1 MTRRHLTAVAV
12 LLVFGLVRLPLELH
26 LERAARAARFH
37 GVTLDLG
44 VFEKVG
50 QMGFVAALS
59 GFRAVVAD
67 AFWIHA
73 SVVWER
79 VDWAAMKID
88 FDIVTTLQPRCVLF
102 WDMSAWHMWANAS
115 IAALEDRKQPRAA
128 LRLKAQREY
137 WRLGEDYLLRGIAN
151 NPDSAKLHT
160 SLGTLYRDRF
170 QDHCKAAAAYAKGAA
185 LPDAPAYLHRFAV
198 YELAK
203 CPGRER
209 EAYGQLLALYKK
221 GEDEHLPTLLKHL
234 GELQEKLNV
243 PTDQKVN
250 TSPPPDTP

>member
-1 MTRRHLTAVAV
+1 
-12 LLVFGLVRLPLELH
+12 
-26 LERAARAARFH
+26 
-37 GVTLDLG
+37 
-44 VFEKVG
+44 
-50 QMGFVAALS
+50 
-59 GFRAVVAD
+59 
-67 AFWIHA
+67 
-73 SVVWER
+73 
-79 VDWAAMKID
+79 
-88 FDIVTTLQPRCVLF
+88 
-102 WDMSAWHMWANAS
+102 MWANAS

-160 SLGTLYRDRF
+160 SLGSLYRDRF
-170 QDHCKAAAAYAKGAA
+170 QDHAKAAEVYARGAA
-185 LPDAPAYLHRFAV
+185 LPDAPVYLHRFAA

-209 EAYGQLLALYKK
+209 EAYEKLLAFYRK

-243 PTDQKVN
+243 PADQKVN
-250 TSPPPDTP
+250 TSPPPAKP

>member
-1 MTRRHLTAVAV
+1 MTRRHLTALAA
-12 LLVFGLVRLPLELH
+12 LLVFGFVRLPIELH
-26 LERAARAARFH
+26 IEGKARAARFH
-37 GVTLDLG
+37 GVKLDLG

-73 SVVWER
+73 YGVWER

-102 WDMSAWHMWANAS
+102 WDNSAWHMWANAS

-160 SLGTLYRDRF
+160 SLGSLYRDRF
-170 QDHCKAAAAYAKGAA
+170 QDHAKAAEVYARGAA
-185 LPDAPAYLHRFAV
+185 LPDAPVYLHRFAA

-209 EAYGQLLALYKK
+209 EAYEKLLAFYRK

-243 PTDQKVN
+243 PADQKVN
-250 TSPPPDTP
+250 TSQPPAKP

>member
-1 MTRRHLTAVAV
+1 MTRRHLTALAA
-12 LLVFGLVRLPLELH
+12 LLVFGFVRLPIELH
-26 LERAARAARFH
+26 IEGKARAARFH
-37 GVTLDLG
+37 GVKLDLG

-73 SVVWER
+73 YGVWER

-102 WDMSAWHMWANAS
+102 WDMSAWHMYANAS
-115 IAALEDRKQPRAA
+115 IAALENRQQPRQA

-137 WRLGEDYLLRGIAN
+137 WRMGEDYLLRGIAN
-151 NPDSAKLHT
+151 NPENATLHI

-170 QDHCKAAAAYAKGAA
+170 QDHAKAAEVYARGAA
-185 LPDAPAYLHRFAV
+185 LPSAPVYLHRFAV
-198 YELAK
+198 YELAQ

-209 EAYGQLLALYKK
+209 EAYEQLLALYKK

-243 PTDQKVN
+243 PAEQKVN
-250 TSPPPDTP
+250 TSALPAKP

>member
-1 MTRRHLTAVAV
+1 MTRRHLTALAA
-12 LLVFGLVRLPLELH
+12 LLVFGFVRLPIELH
-26 LERAARAARFH
+26 IEGKARAARFH
-37 GVTLDLG
+37 GVKLDLG

-73 SVVWER
+73 YGVWER

-102 WDMSAWHMWANAS
+102 WDNSAWHMWANAR

-160 SLGTLYRDRF
+160 SLGSLYRDRF
-170 QDHCKAAAAYAKGAA
+170 QDHAKAAEVYARGAA
-185 LPDAPAYLHRFAV
+185 LPDAPVYLHRFAA

-209 EAYGQLLALYKK
+209 EAYEKLLAFYRK

-243 PTDQKVN
+243 PADQKVN
-250 TSPPPDTP
+250 TSPPPAKP